1 MVIVCMLQERI
12 GYHGLCGNMLY
23 LAALK
28 IWAFM
33 VIMATVCI
41 CRIYYMDINAMI
53 AAYCIVCYILS
64 LGIQMD
70 DGSTMVVVIRGVS
83 PIFYALHA

>member
-70 DGSTMVVVIRGVS
+70 DGSTMVIVCKKIARYSGV
-83 PIFYALHA
+83 PDD